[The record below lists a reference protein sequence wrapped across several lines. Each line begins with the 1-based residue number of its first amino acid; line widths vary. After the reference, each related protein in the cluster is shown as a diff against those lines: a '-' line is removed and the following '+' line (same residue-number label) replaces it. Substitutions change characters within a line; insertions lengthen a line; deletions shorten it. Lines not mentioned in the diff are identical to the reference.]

1 MKRSLAVLCLAAAVA
16 ATAAARAQPP
26 AAAPAAARDQPPAP
40 APAATTTAATVA
52 RYDLRSGF
60 WVSLHQTLYAVAF
73 LGAEAPWVGEAEQGG
88 WDAAVAA
95 YRERFARASPL
106 FDHELIVTNDTLSGV
121 GDGAALPELP
131 RGMAEVL
138 AAAAPAYRARW
149 PVDDRVNR
157 FWVAMAAALLAEAGE
172 ELVVAHEEAYGT
184 AYPDRIVVD
193 AAPHGGR
200 VGAYTTIR
208 NGLVHATIAS
218 PQAALQGFAALEMLL
233 HEPSHAV
240 VGDREGEI
248 GPEIVAASRE
258 LGVEVPRDL
267 WHAVLFRTSGELTRR
282 ALAARGVDYTPYAQA
297 HDVFSRWLSPGG
309 PLEGTW
315 DAYLAGGMSREE
327 AIRRLVTAAAGP
339 PPAGG

>member
-1 MKRSLAVLCLAAAVA
+1 MKRPVAVLCLAAAVLSTAAHAQPSA
-16 ATAAARAQPP
+16 ATA
-26 AAAPAAARDQPPAP
+26 DT
-40 APAATTTAATVA
+40 TTTAAAVG

-60 WVSLHQTLYAVAF
+60 WVSLHQTLFAVAF
-73 LGAEAPWVGEAEQGG
+73 LGAEAPWVGEAERPG

-95 YRERFARASPL
+95 YRERFARQSPV
-106 FDHELIVTNDTLSGV
+106 FDHELIVTNDALSGLAE
-121 GDGAALPELP
+121 GAALPVLP

-138 AAAAPAYRARW
+138 ASAAPAYRARW
-149 PVDDRVNR
+149 PADDRANR
-157 FWVAMAAALLAEAGE
+157 FWVAVAAALLAEAGE
-172 ELVVAHEEAYGT
+172 ELVAAHEEAYGT
-184 AYPDRIVVD
+184 VYPHRIVVD

-200 VGAYTTIR
+200 VGAYTTTR
-208 NGLVHATIAS
+208 NGFVHVTIAS

-258 LGVEVPRDL
+258 LGVETPRDL

-282 ALAARGVDYTPYAQA
+282 ALAARGVGYTPYAEA

-315 DAYLAGGMSREE
+315 DAYLAGEVPREE
-327 AIRRLVTAAAGP
+327 AIRRLVAAAAK
-339 PPAGG
+339 PAGPAR